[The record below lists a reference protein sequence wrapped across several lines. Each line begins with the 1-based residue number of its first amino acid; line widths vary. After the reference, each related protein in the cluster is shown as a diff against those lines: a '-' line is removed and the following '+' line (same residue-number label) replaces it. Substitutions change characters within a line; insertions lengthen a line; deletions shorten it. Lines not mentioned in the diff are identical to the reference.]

1 MARRARNARYG
12 AGQTTGGGAFRKA
25 RKRSTRSNDALDG
38 GVPDVFAGALAHH
51 AAAVPRRSLTAIAPC
66 CGSFSVYVHEA
77 PPARIR
83 SRFART
89 MIRATGSVRDTAV
102 QR

>member
-12 AGQTTGGGAFRKA
+12 AGQTRGGGVFRA
-25 RKRSTRSNDALDG
+25 ATKRSTRSNDELVG
-38 GVPDVFAGALAHH
+38 GVPNVFAGALAHH
-51 AAAVPRRSLTAIAPC
+51 GTPVPRRSFTAIAPC
-66 CGSFSVYVHEA
+66 CGSFSVYVHA
-77 PPARIR
+77 VPPARIR

-89 MIRATGSVRDTAV
+89 TIRMTGSVRDVAA

>member
-1 MARRARNARYG
+1 MA
-12 AGQTTGGGAFRKA
+12 GGGAFRA
-25 RKRSTRSNDALDG
+25 ATKRSTRSNDALDG
-38 GVPDVFAGALAHH
+38 GLPDVLAGALAHH
-51 AAAVPRRSLTAIAPC
+51 GAAVPRRSFTAIALC
-66 CGSFSVYVHEA
+66 CGSSSVYVHDA

-89 MIRATGSVRDTAV
+89 TMRATGSLREVAV